1 MITEEE
7 KVIVEKILKEQKSK
21 SLNIN
26 FNLNLK
32 HWQWRDLNMMVNPS
46 KYEIEL
52 FDAVR
57 PWLLFDASTK
67 EFYLKEDAPEDI
79 IKKYA
84 LLNKYLK
91 KNYFLIE

>member
-1 MITEEE
+1 
-7 KVIVEKILKEQKSK
+7 
-21 SLNIN
+21 
-26 FNLNLK
+26 
-32 HWQWRDLNMMVNPS
+32 MMVNPS

-57 PWLLFDASTK
+57 PWLLFDASTE

-84 LLNKYLK
+84 LFAYDGKMVRV
-91 KNYFLIE
+91 